1 MTGGSVQ
8 KRIRANQ
15 PDAAT
20 TQLILAEIVNAIEQL
35 HNANVLHGDL
45 TFQNI
50 LIDDKGHFVLIDFGQ
65 SQRLSKIGASKLDWN
80 YLSFM
85 CCEIFSYPYQDEN
98 QATLVELLK
107 NMTDEQLPGKCF
119 IQIN

>member
-1 MTGGSVQ
+1 MTGGNV
-8 KRIRANQ
+8 KNKIKANP

-20 TQLILAEIVNAIEQL
+20 TKLILAEIVCAIEQL

-50 LIDDKGHFVLIDFGQ
+50 LIDGNGHFVLIDFGQ
-65 SQRLSKIGASKLDWN
+65 SKRLSRIGASKLDWQ

-85 CCEIFSYPYQDEN
+85 CCELFSYPYQDEN
-98 QATLVELLK
+98 QITLVELLK
-107 NMTDEQLPGKCF
+107 NMTDKQLNGKWC
-119 IQIN
+119 N